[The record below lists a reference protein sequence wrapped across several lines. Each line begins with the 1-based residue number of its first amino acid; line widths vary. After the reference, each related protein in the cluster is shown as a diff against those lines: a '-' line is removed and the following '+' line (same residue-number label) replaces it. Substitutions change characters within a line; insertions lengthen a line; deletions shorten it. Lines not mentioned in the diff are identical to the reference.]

1 MKKIKNAAILT
12 HSKYLK
18 NKEIKKLCDFLRK
31 ENIALSVISIDK
43 SNQSDNNNF
52 KKSDLIIVFGGDG
65 LFLTASKIAYKF
77 SIPILGVNVGKIG
90 FLVDLNKKEI
100 IKKIK
105 DILLGEFFVDKRL
118 LINGVVTNLN
128 SKKISSHALNDI
140 VIHNYGLLKMIEVK
154 IFVNDCLINTE
165 KSDGIIIATPTGST
179 GYSMSN
185 GCPIVS
191 PNSNVISI
199 VPVAP
204 HTYSH
209 RTIII
214 NSNDKIKVII
224 AKKSVKNALITF
236 DGHNNLS
243 VHNPR
248 EIEIKKSAKYLEIVH
263 PANYNYFDI
272 LNKKL
277 KWGHKP

>member
-105 DILLGEFFVDKRL
+105 DILLGEFFVDC
-118 LINGVVTNLN
+118 IFAFNLFT
-128 SKKISSHALNDI
+128 S
-140 VIHNYGLLKMIEVK
+140 
-154 IFVNDCLINTE
+154 
-165 KSDGIIIATPTGST
+165 
-179 GYSMSN
+179 
-185 GCPIVS
+185 
-191 PNSNVISI
+191 
-199 VPVAP
+199 
-204 HTYSH
+204 
-209 RTIII
+209 
-214 NSNDKIKVII
+214 
-224 AKKSVKNALITF
+224 SVK
-236 DGHNNLS
+236 S
-243 VHNPR
+243 
-248 EIEIKKSAKYLEIVH
+248 SSSSQ
-263 PANYNYFDI
+263 
-272 LNKKL
+272 
-277 KWGHKP
+277 